1 MMNRSWWG
9 VFSFVAL
16 LLTGCATAKSSK
28 LGTAPPE
35 VTTIFRDLTE
45 ASGRD
50 STSVIVSER
59 RSPTLNAAS
68 AGGSRFIVTSGLV
81 ETGNRCLLIGVAAHE
96 LAHDTLGHVQAARSA
111 QTGVNAAANI
121 VGAFIPF
128 GGVVVQLAAMPA
140 LQAYSRSQEA
150 DADREAMIILDRAG
164 QPRWMLRYALD
175 FLTRLQGEGGGGWLS
190 SHPAREDRLA
200 EQPAFDDRVTDVC
213 GPDIEMD
220 RQVAIARTRIFLAN
234 ERGLAKESREDETAR
249 D

>member
-1 MMNRSWWG
+1 LNLPLLDRSREVTMMNRSWWG

-59 RSPTLNAAS
+59 RSPTINAAS
-68 AGGSRFIVTSGLV
+68 
-81 ETGNRCLLIGVAAHE
+81 
-96 LAHDTLGHVQAARSA
+96 RSA

-150 DADREAMIILDRAG
+150 DADREATIILDRAG